1 MKNLFHNKP
10 RRSLVGSLLLVLLG
24 VLLWGGFNTA
34 MEATNTLGFC
44 ISCHEMES
52 TVYQEYK
59 TSVHAQNPSG
69 VRAACPDC
77 HVPKEWLPKVIR
89 KIQASQEVYHWLV
102 GTIDTP
108 EKFEARRPRLAKHVW
123 KTMKET
129 DSRECRNCH
138 DYKSMDFQGQA
149 RFASRIHQDA
159 FEQGKTCIDCH
170 KGISHKLPKL
180 EKKQQVVQ
188 RKNEFD
194 EDLAL
199 DIMDTCAGCHGEN
212 GEGTADGEYPRLA
225 GLPAPYL
232 ARELRYFKSRKRLN
246 IPMAPFANEREL
258 PEEDV
263 VTISAYLSGIQLPSK
278 LEPLEVEEDQGGFN
292 ALGRLQASRKV
303 VNIARYPGNIDAG
316 RRLYRKE
323 CSTCHGRKGE
333 GSSDGR
339 YPPLTGQHSLY
350 LKRQIDKFRK
360 SKREHDD
367 PRDAEIFRQF
377 SDSEIDDIL
386 AYLSILDD

>member
-1 MKNLFHNKP
+1 MKNLFANKP
-10 RRSLVGSLLLVLLG
+10 RRTLGGSLLLILLG
-24 VLLWGGFNTA
+24 VILWGGFNTA

-77 HVPKEWLPKVIR
+77 HVPKEWVPKVIR

-108 EKFEARRPRLAKHVW
+108 EKFEARRPQLAQHVW
-123 KTMKET
+123 ETMKAT

-138 DYKSMDFQGQA
+138 DYKSMDFKGQA
-149 RFASRIHQDA
+149 RFAARIHQDA
-159 FEQGKTCIDCH
+159 FQAGKTCIDCH
-170 KGISHKLPKL
+170 KGISHHLPKRK
-180 EKKQQVVQ
+180 EVVVEA
-188 RKNEFD
+188 RRNEFD

-199 DIMDTCAGCHGEN
+199 DINDTCAGCHGEN

-225 GLPAPYL
+225 GLPARYI
-232 ARELRYFKSRKRLN
+232 ATQLRHFKSRERLN
-246 IPMAPFANEREL
+246 IPMAPFANDREL

-263 VTISAYLSGIQLPSK
+263 LAISAYLSSISLPSK
-278 LEPLEVEEDQGGFN
+278 LKPVKAEEKEGSFN

-303 VNIARYPGNIDAG
+303 VNIARYPGNIDVG
-316 RRLYRKE
+316 RRVFHKE
-323 CSTCHGRKGE
+323 CATCHGQKAE
-333 GSSDGR
+333 GSHDGR
-339 YPPLTGQHSLY
+339 VPPLMGQHSLY
-350 LKRQIDKFRK
+350 IKRQIGRFREG
-360 SKREHDD
+360 KRLHDD

-377 SDSEIDDIL
+377 ADSEIDDIL
-386 AYLSILDD
+386 AFLSTLDD